1 MFWDQS
7 TTKDYFR
14 AVHRWWTAWDLK
26 NMSAYGTQCLCLSI
40 ISKLRGTFEIGQH
53 RQQGASL
60 SLSPPLVNCRRHVE
74 CQHVDYC
81 NCLCLSAV
89 GKLQGIC
96 EICQHIEHW
105 ECLCLPTVGNFWL
118 CKNIED
124 CECLCLFT
132 IGKLETMSTM
142 WSAVSV
148 CLSITGELHGTREIV
163 TYRTPCPCLSAIG
176 GRYKMLT

>member
-1 MFWDQS
+1 MTVIF
-7 TTKDYFR
+7 F
-14 AVHRWWTAWDLK
+14 H
-26 NMSAYGTQCLCLSI
+26 
-40 ISKLRGTFEIGQH
+40 
-53 RQQGASL
+53 
-60 SLSPPLVNCRRHVE
+60 
-74 CQHVDYC
+74 
-81 NCLCLSAV
+81 LSAV
-89 GKLQGIC
+89 GKLQGTC

-163 TYRTPCPCLSAIG
+163 NIQNIVSLSLRHWWTVQNANIMEHCDCLCLSSVGELWNISTLKTLRVPLSFTIG
-176 GRYKMLT
+176 KPWNMSTCKTQGLSLSTYYWWTAEYVSM